1 MVNKSIYSLSYYA
14 TFFVCLI
21 NALRV
26 YSLWGFYGKI
36 GHYLDLLS
44 IGMTILL
51 LPLVFSLYKGRGIF
65 LLSISLL
72 FTIIVGVNSDRLYF
86 LWTSFVLIVGAKGK
100 SFKAIVK
107 FHFIVCLCFCLFN
120 VYGYEIGALKQAN
133 NYIDGIREGITGDW
147 TQRLDFGYGW
157 ATDFANHV
165 FYILLDFWI
174 LVKGKLKWWGY
185 LLFLYMPFFVVVYTD
200 SRLASGCILL
210 LLISSLCLWWKE
222 KKDNQIGRKMKLCM
236 ILSVPFFAVLSIW
249 ATFSYDPSNLYW
261 FASDILL
268 SGRLGLG
275 YDAISEFGI
284 SWLGQPVEMHGAID
298 AGGLMEYNFVDSSYV
313 HFLIRYGIVFI
324 SFLVLLFMRMSA
336 DAAKRND
343 NVLLIAIMIAGITG
357 IVAQFVFDY
366 KYCVLLLALVAV
378 HEHNTSLSK
387 VDLK

>member
-1 MVNKSIYSLSYYA
+1 MYGLNAYTLLPFFESLAFVSIVISVPLS
-14 TFFVCLI
+14 FLVIILCLPKYKNI
-21 NALRV
+21 DFIIAIALLLIV
-26 YSLWGFYGKI
+26 LVVG
-36 GHYLDLLS
+36 LLS
-44 IGMTILL
+44 ERLL
-51 LPLVFSLYKGRGIF
+51 Y
-65 LLSISLL
+65 
-72 FTIIVGVNSDRLYF
+72 
-86 LWTSFVLIVGAKGK
+86 LWTSCVLIIGAKGIQFRK
-100 SFKAIVK
+100 LVK
-107 FHFIVCLCFCLFN
+107 LHFVLSLSFCLFN
-120 VYGYEIGALKQAN
+120 IIGYELGMTSTPN
-133 NYIDGIREGITGDW
+133 VIDPERESLFGEDVV
-147 TQRLDFGYGW
+147 RMDFGYGW

-185 LLFLYMPFFVVVYTD
+185 LLFLYMPFFLVVYTD
-200 SRLASGCILL
+200 SRLASACILL

-261 FASDILL
+261 IASDILL

-313 HFLIRYGIVFI
+313 QFLIRYGIVFI
-324 SFLVLLFMRMSA
+324 SFLVLLFMRLSA